1 MKAFMKTLAYGLAC
15 FNIASGYTDDYT
27 VVEAMARDLADEQ

>member
-15 FNIASGYTDDYT
+15 FNIASGYTDDYA
-27 VVEAMARDLADEQ
+27 VVEMLARDLADEQ